1 MSPVMRGGMAQ
12 VAHIGASG
20 CQGDDAALACAR
32 GQQLALARVR
42 NVRDLGGYTYRAEDG
57 SQGETAFGVFLRGPS
72 LRRLGSR
79 DFEVLRGYGQGL
91 KCVVDLR
98 SDFEARHWPDP
109 YANGRDGVTY
119 VHIPMLDRLH
129 AKGIRDA
136 IPDRMST
143 VYKSL
148 LDNDA
153 QSIHG
158 VMEAID
164 RYGSGGCTLFHC
176 RVGKDRTGV
185 IAMLLLG
192 LAGVSDADILED
204 FAATQRYIGRG
215 TGGCSAWPYRL
226 RLYAVLPALSS
237 RPFPSRWSRRWIT
250 CMKGMGRHACIW
262 KTAHRRPL
270 RCSIESLSGCG
281 AAVRPARPHYL
292 ICVVPGARLGSV
304 SLAAL

>member
-1 MSPVMRGGMAQ
+1 MAQ

-20 CQGDDAALACAR
+20 CQGDEAALACAR

-57 SQGETAFGVFLRGPS
+57 SRGETAFGVFLRGPS

-79 DFEVLRGYGQGL
+79 DFEVLRSYGQGL
-91 KCVVDLR
+91 ICVIDLR
-98 SDFEARHWPDP
+98 SDFETRHWPDP
-109 YANGRDGVTY
+109 YASARDGVTY

-136 IPDRMST
+136 IPDRMFT

-153 QSIHG
+153 LSIRE
-158 VMEAID
+158 VMKAVD

-185 IAMLLLG
+185 MAMLLLG

-215 TGGCSAWPYRL
+215 TGVQRVALSIVTLRRAPRSLFEAVPAEMELTLEHLHEQYGSARAYLEDYAQVPASVLDRIARRL
-226 RLYAVLPALSS
+226 RGG
-237 RPFPSRWSRRWIT
+237 W
-250 CMKGMGRHACIW
+250 
-262 KTAHRRPL
+262 
-270 RCSIESLSGCG
+270 
-281 AAVRPARPHYL
+281 
-292 ICVVPGARLGSV
+292 
-304 SLAAL
+304 

>member
-1 MSPVMRGGMAQ
+1 MRGGMAQ

-20 CQGDDAALACAR
+20 CQGDEAALACAR

-57 SQGETAFGVFLRGPS
+57 SQGETVFGVFLRGPS

-109 YANGRDGVTY
+109 YASGRDGVTY
-119 VHIPMLDRLH
+119 VHAPMLDRLH

-158 VMEAID
+158 VMEAIE
-164 RYGSGGCTLFHC
+164 RYSSGGCTLFHC

-215 TGGCSAWPYRL
+215 TGVQRVALSIATLRRAPRSLFEAVPVEMEQTLDYLHERYGPARAYLEDCAQVPASVLDRIARRL
-226 RLYAVLPALSS
+226 RV
-237 RPFPSRWSRRWIT
+237 
-250 CMKGMGRHACIW
+250 GR
-262 KTAHRRPL
+262 
-270 RCSIESLSGCG
+270 
-281 AAVRPARPHYL
+281 
-292 ICVVPGARLGSV
+292 
-304 SLAAL
+304 

>member
-1 MSPVMRGGMAQ
+1 MAR
-12 VAHIGASG
+12 VAHIGALNG
-20 CQGDDAALACAR
+20 QGDRVVLPGAR
-32 GQQLALARVR
+32 GRQLPLVRVR
-42 NVRDLGGYTYRAEDG
+42 NVRDLGGYAYCAEDG

-109 YANGRDGVTY
+109 YANGRDVVTY

-129 AKGIRDA
+129 AKGVRDA
-136 IPDRMST
+136 IPDRMSM

-176 RVGKDRTGV
+176 RGGKDRTGV

-192 LAGVSDADILED
+192 LAGVTDADIVED

-215 TGGCSAWPYRL
+215 AGVQRVALSIATLRRAPRSLFEAVPVEMEQTLDYLHERYGSARAYLEDCAQVPASVLDRIARRL
-226 RLYAVLPALSS
+226 RV
-237 RPFPSRWSRRWIT
+237 
-250 CMKGMGRHACIW
+250 GG
-262 KTAHRRPL
+262 
-270 RCSIESLSGCG
+270 
-281 AAVRPARPHYL
+281 
-292 ICVVPGARLGSV
+292 
-304 SLAAL
+304 

>member
-1 MSPVMRGGMAQ
+1 MAQ

-20 CQGDDAALACAR
+20 CQGDEAALACAR

-98 SDFEARHWPDP
+98 SDFETRHWPDP
-109 YANGRDGVTY
+109 YASGRDGVTY
-119 VHIPMLDRLH
+119 VHAPMLDRLH

-192 LAGVSDADILED
+192 LAGVSDADILDD
-204 FAATQRYIGRG
+204 FAATQRHIGRG
-215 TGGCSAWPYRL
+215 TGVQRVALSIVTLRRAPRSLFEAVPAEMELTLDYLHERYGSARAYLEDCAQVPPSVLDRIARRL
-226 RLYAVLPALSS
+226 RGG
-237 RPFPSRWSRRWIT
+237 W
-250 CMKGMGRHACIW
+250 
-262 KTAHRRPL
+262 
-270 RCSIESLSGCG
+270 
-281 AAVRPARPHYL
+281 
-292 ICVVPGARLGSV
+292 
-304 SLAAL
+304 

>member
-1 MSPVMRGGMAQ
+1 MLPVMRGGMAQ
-12 VAHIGASG
+12 VTHIGASG
-20 CQGDDAALACAR
+20 CQGDDAAPACAR

-42 NVRDLGGYTYRAEDG
+42 NVRDLGGYAYRTEDG

-79 DFEVLRGYGQGL
+79 DFEALRGYGQGL
-91 KCVVDLR
+91 QCVIDLR
-98 SDFEARHWPDP
+98 SDFEVRHWPDP

-158 VMEAID
+158 VMEAIE

-204 FAATQRYIGRG
+204 FAATQRYLGRG
-215 TGGCSAWPYRL
+215 TGAQRMALSIATLRRAPRSLFEAVPAEMELTLDYLHERYGSARVYLEDCAQAPPSVLDRIAQRL
-226 RLYAVLPALSS
+226 R
-237 RPFPSRWSRRWIT
+237 
-250 CMKGMGRHACIW
+250 GGR
-262 KTAHRRPL
+262 
-270 RCSIESLSGCG
+270 
-281 AAVRPARPHYL
+281 
-292 ICVVPGARLGSV
+292 
-304 SLAAL
+304 

>member
-1 MSPVMRGGMAQ
+1 MAQ

-20 CQGDDAALACAR
+20 CQGDEAALACAR

-109 YANGRDGVTY
+109 YASGRDGVTY
-119 VHIPMLDRLH
+119 VHAPMLDRLH

-215 TGGCSAWPYRL
+215 AGVQRVALSIATLRRAPRSLFEAVPVEMEQTLDYLHERYGPARAYLEDCAQVPASVLDRIARRL
-226 RLYAVLPALSS
+226 RV
-237 RPFPSRWSRRWIT
+237 
-250 CMKGMGRHACIW
+250 GR
-262 KTAHRRPL
+262 
-270 RCSIESLSGCG
+270 
-281 AAVRPARPHYL
+281 
-292 ICVVPGARLGSV
+292 
-304 SLAAL
+304 

>member
-1 MSPVMRGGMAQ
+1 MRGGMAQ

-20 CQGDDAALACAR
+20 CQGDEAALACAR

-42 NVRDLGGYTYRAEDG
+42 NVRDLGGYAYRAEDG
-57 SQGETAFGVFLRGPS
+57 SRGETAFGVFLRGPS

-98 SDFEARHWPDP
+98 SDFEARRWPDP
-109 YANGRDGVTY
+109 YASGRDGVTY
-119 VHIPMLDRLH
+119 VHAPMLDRLH
-129 AKGIRDA
+129 AKGIRGA

-153 QSIHG
+153 LSIRE
-158 VMEAID
+158 VMNAID
-164 RYGSGGCTLFHC
+164 RYGSDGCTLFHC

-185 IAMLLLG
+185 MAMLLLG

-204 FAATQRYIGRG
+204 FAATQRYLGRG
-215 TGGCSAWPYRL
+215 TGVQRVALSIVTLRRAPRSLFEAVPAEMELTVEHLHEQYGSARAYLEDYAQVPPSVLDRIARRL
-226 RLYAVLPALSS
+226 RGG
-237 RPFPSRWSRRWIT
+237 W
-250 CMKGMGRHACIW
+250 
-262 KTAHRRPL
+262 
-270 RCSIESLSGCG
+270 
-281 AAVRPARPHYL
+281 
-292 ICVVPGARLGSV
+292 
-304 SLAAL
+304 

>member
-42 NVRDLGGYTYRAEDG
+42 NVRDLGGYAYRAEDG
-57 SQGETAFGVFLRGPS
+57 SRGETAFGVFLRGPS

-79 DFEVLRGYGQGL
+79 DFEVLRSYGQGL
-91 KCVVDLR
+91 ACVIDLR
-98 SDFEARHWPDP
+98 SDFETRHWPDP
-109 YANGRDGVTY
+109 YANARDGVTY

-136 IPDRMST
+136 IPDRMFT

-153 QSIHG
+153 LSIRE
-158 VMEAID
+158 VMKAID

-192 LAGVSDADILED
+192 LAGVSDADILDD
-204 FAATQRYIGRG
+204 FATTQRYIGRG
-215 TGGCSAWPYRL
+215 TGVQR
-226 RLYAVLPALSS
+226 VALSIVTLRRAPRS
-237 RPFPSRWSRRWIT
+237 LFEAVPAEMELTLDYLHERYGSARAYLEDCAQVPPSVLDRIARRLW
-250 CMKGMGRHACIW
+250 GGW
-262 KTAHRRPL
+262 
-270 RCSIESLSGCG
+270 
-281 AAVRPARPHYL
+281 
-292 ICVVPGARLGSV
+292 
-304 SLAAL
+304 

>member
-1 MSPVMRGGMAQ
+1 MAQ

-20 CQGDDAALACAR
+20 CQGDEAALACAR

-98 SDFEARHWPDP
+98 SDFEARRWPDP
-109 YANGRDGVTY
+109 YASGRDGVTY
-119 VHIPMLDRLH
+119 VHAPMLDRLH

-164 RYGSGGCTLFHC
+164 RYSSGGCTLFHC

-215 TGGCSAWPYRL
+215 TGVQRVALSIATLRRAPRSLFEAVPVEMEQTLDYLHERYGSARAYLEDCAQVPASVLDRIARRL
-226 RLYAVLPALSS
+226 RV
-237 RPFPSRWSRRWIT
+237 
-250 CMKGMGRHACIW
+250 GG
-262 KTAHRRPL
+262 
-270 RCSIESLSGCG
+270 
-281 AAVRPARPHYL
+281 
-292 ICVVPGARLGSV
+292 
-304 SLAAL
+304 

>member
-91 KCVVDLR
+91 TCVVDLR

-109 YANGRDGVTY
+109 YANARDGVTY

-136 IPDRMST
+136 IPDRMFT

-153 QSIHG
+153 RSIHG
-158 VMEAID
+158 VMETID

-185 IAMLLLG
+185 MAMLLLG
-192 LAGVSDADILED
+192 LAGVSDADILDD
-204 FAATQRYIGRG
+204 FAATQRYIGCG
-215 TGGCSAWPYRL
+215 TGVQRMALSIVTLRRAPRSLFEAVPAEMELTLDYLHERYGSVRAYLEDCAQVPPSVLDRIARRL
-226 RLYAVLPALSS
+226 R
-237 RPFPSRWSRRWIT
+237 
-250 CMKGMGRHACIW
+250 GGR
-262 KTAHRRPL
+262 
-270 RCSIESLSGCG
+270 
-281 AAVRPARPHYL
+281 
-292 ICVVPGARLGSV
+292 
-304 SLAAL
+304 

>member
-20 CQGDDAALACAR
+20 CQGDEAALACAR
-32 GQQLALARVR
+32 GRQLALARVR

-91 KCVVDLR
+91 TCVVDLR

-109 YANGRDGVTY
+109 YANGRDVVTY
-119 VHIPMLDRLH
+119 VHAPMLDRLH

-192 LAGVSDADILED
+192 LAGVSDADILDD

-215 TGGCSAWPYRL
+215 TGVQRVALSIATLRRAPRSLFEAVPAEMELTLDYLHERYGSARAYLEDCAQVPPSVLDRIARRL
-226 RLYAVLPALSS
+226 RGG
-237 RPFPSRWSRRWIT
+237 W
-250 CMKGMGRHACIW
+250 
-262 KTAHRRPL
+262 
-270 RCSIESLSGCG
+270 
-281 AAVRPARPHYL
+281 
-292 ICVVPGARLGSV
+292 
-304 SLAAL
+304 

>member
-1 MSPVMRGGMAQ
+1 MAR
-12 VAHIGASG
+12 VAHIGALNG
-20 CQGDDAALACAR
+20 QGDRVVLPGAR
-32 GQQLALARVR
+32 GRQLPLVRVR
-42 NVRDLGGYTYRAEDG
+42 NVRDLGGYAYCAEDG

-109 YANGRDGVTY
+109 YASGRDGVTY
-119 VHIPMLDRLH
+119 VHAPMLDRLH

-148 LDNDA
+148 LDKDA

-164 RYGSGGCTLFHC
+164 RYSSGGCTLFHC

-215 TGGCSAWPYRL
+215 AGVQRVALSIATLRRAPRSLFEAVPVEMEQTLDYLHERYGSARAYLEDCAQVPASVLDRIARRL
-226 RLYAVLPALSS
+226 RV
-237 RPFPSRWSRRWIT
+237 
-250 CMKGMGRHACIW
+250 GG
-262 KTAHRRPL
+262 
-270 RCSIESLSGCG
+270 
-281 AAVRPARPHYL
+281 
-292 ICVVPGARLGSV
+292 
-304 SLAAL
+304 

>member
-1 MSPVMRGGMAQ
+1 MAQ

-20 CQGDDAALACAR
+20 CQGDEAALACAR

-109 YANGRDGVTY
+109 YASGRDGVTY
-119 VHIPMLDRLH
+119 VHAPMLDRLH

-185 IAMLLLG
+185 MAMLLLG

-204 FAATQRYIGRG
+204 FAATQRYLGRG
-215 TGGCSAWPYRL
+215 TGVQRVALSIVALRRAPRSLFEAVPAEMELTLEHLHEQYGSARAYLEDYAQVPASVLDRIARRL
-226 RLYAVLPALSS
+226 RV
-237 RPFPSRWSRRWIT
+237 
-250 CMKGMGRHACIW
+250 GR
-262 KTAHRRPL
+262 
-270 RCSIESLSGCG
+270 
-281 AAVRPARPHYL
+281 
-292 ICVVPGARLGSV
+292 
-304 SLAAL
+304 

>member
-1 MSPVMRGGMAQ
+1 MAQ

-20 CQGDDAALACAR
+20 CQGDEAALACAR

-109 YANGRDGVTY
+109 YASGRDGVTY
-119 VHIPMLDRLH
+119 VHAPMLDRLH
-129 AKGIRDA
+129 AKGIRGA

-153 QSIHG
+153 LSIRE
-158 VMEAID
+158 VMNAID
-164 RYGSGGCTLFHC
+164 RYGSDGCTLFHC

-185 IAMLLLG
+185 MAMLLLG
-192 LAGVSDADILED
+192 LAGVSDADILDD

-215 TGGCSAWPYRL
+215 TGVQRVALSIVTLRRAPRSLFEAVPAEMELTLDYLHERYGSARAYLEDCAQVPPSVLDRIARRL
-226 RLYAVLPALSS
+226 RGG
-237 RPFPSRWSRRWIT
+237 W
-250 CMKGMGRHACIW
+250 
-262 KTAHRRPL
+262 
-270 RCSIESLSGCG
+270 
-281 AAVRPARPHYL
+281 
-292 ICVVPGARLGSV
+292 
-304 SLAAL
+304 

>member
-1 MSPVMRGGMAQ
+1 MAR
-12 VAHIGASG
+12 VAHIGALNG
-20 CQGDDAALACAR
+20 QGDRVVLPGAR
-32 GQQLALARVR
+32 GRQLPLVRVR
-42 NVRDLGGYTYRAEDG
+42 NVRDLGGYAYCAEDG
-57 SQGETAFGVFLRGPS
+57 SRGETAFGVFLRGPS

-79 DFEVLRGYGQGL
+79 DFEVLRSYGQGL
-91 KCVVDLR
+91 ICLIDLR
-98 SDFEARHWPDP
+98 SDFETRHWPDP
-109 YANGRDGVTY
+109 YASARDGVTY

-136 IPDRMST
+136 IPDRMFT

-153 QSIHG
+153 LSIRE
-158 VMEAID
+158 VMKAVD

-215 TGGCSAWPYRL
+215 TGVQRVALSIVTLRRAPRSLFEAVPAEMELTLDYLHERYGSARAYLEDCAQVPPSVLDRIARRL
-226 RLYAVLPALSS
+226 RGG
-237 RPFPSRWSRRWIT
+237 W
-250 CMKGMGRHACIW
+250 
-262 KTAHRRPL
+262 
-270 RCSIESLSGCG
+270 
-281 AAVRPARPHYL
+281 
-292 ICVVPGARLGSV
+292 
-304 SLAAL
+304 

>member
-1 MSPVMRGGMAQ
+1 MAR
-12 VAHIGASG
+12 VAHIGALNG
-20 CQGDDAALACAR
+20 QGDRVVLPGAR
-32 GQQLALARVR
+32 GRQLPLVRVR
-42 NVRDLGGYTYRAEDG
+42 NVRDLGGYAYCAEDG

-109 YANGRDGVTY
+109 YASGRDGVTY
-119 VHIPMLDRLH
+119 VHAPMLDRLH

-164 RYGSGGCTLFHC
+164 RYSSGGCTLFHC

-215 TGGCSAWPYRL
+215 TGVQRVALSIATLRRAPRSLFEAVPVEMEQTLDYLHERYGSARAYLEDCAQVPASVLDRIARRL
-226 RLYAVLPALSS
+226 RV
-237 RPFPSRWSRRWIT
+237 
-250 CMKGMGRHACIW
+250 GG
-262 KTAHRRPL
+262 
-270 RCSIESLSGCG
+270 
-281 AAVRPARPHYL
+281 
-292 ICVVPGARLGSV
+292 
-304 SLAAL
+304 

>member
-1 MSPVMRGGMAQ
+1 MSPVMRGGMAR

-20 CQGDDAALACAR
+20 CQGDEAALARAR

-79 DFEVLRGYGQGL
+79 DFEVLRSYGQGL
-91 KCVVDLR
+91 TCVIDLR
-98 SDFEARHWPDP
+98 SDFETRHWPDP
-109 YANGRDGVTY
+109 YANARDGVTY

-129 AKGIRDA
+129 AKGIRGA
-136 IPDRMST
+136 IPDRMFT

-153 QSIHG
+153 LSIRE
-158 VMEAID
+158 VMNAID
-164 RYGSGGCTLFHC
+164 RYGSDGCTLFHC

-185 IAMLLLG
+185 MAMLLLG

-204 FAATQRYIGRG
+204 FAATQRYLGRG
-215 TGGCSAWPYRL
+215 TGVQRVALSIVALRRAPRSLFEAVPAEMELTLEHLHEQYGSARAYLEDCAQVPASVLDRIARRL
-226 RLYAVLPALSS
+226 RV
-237 RPFPSRWSRRWIT
+237 
-250 CMKGMGRHACIW
+250 GG
-262 KTAHRRPL
+262 
-270 RCSIESLSGCG
+270 
-281 AAVRPARPHYL
+281 
-292 ICVVPGARLGSV
+292 
-304 SLAAL
+304 